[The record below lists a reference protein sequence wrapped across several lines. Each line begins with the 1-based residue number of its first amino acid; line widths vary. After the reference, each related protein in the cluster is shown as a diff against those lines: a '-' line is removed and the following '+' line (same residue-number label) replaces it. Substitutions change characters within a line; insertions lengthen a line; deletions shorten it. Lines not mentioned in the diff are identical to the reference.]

1 MSEILSSIKQQ
12 LKEIA
17 NSSEPSAFF
26 KFWIDNEDDIL
37 KVLTTKTEAQ
47 QLILDIIFWLDM
59 YPNCQAAYNYIVSHL
74 ATLTYIHITK
84 VDYEVASKLIMMGI
98 FATNQVTLHKLSDLF
113 VFISQQSP
121 TKSGYYY
128 SVFGR
133 EFTEMRWVYL
143 TSLLSSKY
151 MPTSNKKQSSGI
163 RVLDNST
170 TEYITVDKKKQSFG
184 LEVLN
189 DLIKT
194 YNKEMI
200 RC

>member
-17 NSSEPSAFF
+17 NSPNPSAFE
-26 KFWIDNEDDIL
+26 FWIDNEDDIL

-59 YPNCQAAYNYIVSHL
+59 YPNCQASYNYIVSHL

-121 TKSGYYY
+121 IKSGYYY

-151 MPTSNKKQSSGI
+151 MTADRKKQRLG
-163 RVLDNST
+163 
-170 TEYITVDKKKQSFG
+170 F
-184 LEVLN
+184 EVFN
-189 DLIKT
+189 DLAKT

-200 RC
+200 EC

>member
-1 MSEILSSIKQQ
+1 MSEILRSIKQQ

-17 NSSEPSAFF
+17 NSPNPSAFE
-26 KFWIDNEDDIL
+26 FWIDNEGDIL

-84 VDYEVASKLIMMGI
+84 VDYEVTCKLIMVGI
-98 FATNQVTLHKLSDLF
+98 FATNRVTLHKLRDLF
-113 VFISQQSP
+113 IFISQQSP

-133 EFTEMRWVYL
+133 EFTVMRWVYL
-143 TSLLSSKY
+143 TSLTNHKY
-151 MPTSNKKQSSGI
+151 ILTSNKKQSSGL
-163 RVLDNST
+163 RVLNDST

-184 LEVLN
+184 FEVLN
-189 DLIKT
+189 DLIKI

-200 RC
+200 EC